1 MKQIAAVMAGL
12 ILLVAAVSIA
22 QTTQAKPETGS
33 IKGTIES
40 IDGSKVVVSHRVGDH
55 GTAQTTFVLNADTKK
70 EGSLK
75 KGTFAL
81 VAYKVENNQKIATL
95 LRAM

>member
-40 IDGSKVVVSHRVGDH
+40 IDGSSR
-55 GTAQTTFVLNADTKK
+55 QP
-70 EGSLK
+70 
-75 KGTFAL
+75 
-81 VAYKVENNQKIATL
+81 
-95 LRAM
+95 